1 MPAGAWVVEMWN
13 DFFLHLQFVCARS
26 YSGWLAGWD
35 YSTAWM
41 SLKRRVPTAL
51 AETTLHPVIDCCL
64 TIVLMTGVSDFRFW
78 LNYWSRRRSER
89 RSVRWRRSWRQ
100 LWCVEATHATAFGG
114 LRPSGRGAKQR
125 EKDRGTVWKRSLI
138 GLQFL
143 FWSTHCRLFPHS
155 LGRWFSRHSRLCC
168 LFMDLQFLI
177 SLNFCRTTTHWDKSL
192 RGELKSCSRW
202 KSDLIDLDVLLLG
215 DIERQWPEYARVV
228 IAKFTQIWCT

>member
-13 DFFLHLQFVCARS
+13 DSFLHLQFVCARS

-64 TIVLMTGVSDFRFW
+64 TIVLVTGVSDFRFW

-125 EKDRGTVWKRSLI
+125 EKDPGTVWKRGLI
-138 GLQFL
+138 GLEFL

-168 LFMDLQFLI
+168 LFVDLQFLI
-177 SLNFCRTTTHWDKSL
+177 SLTLLQDNHAL
-192 RGELKSCSRW
+192 RQELKARTEELQQME
-202 KSDLIDLDVLLLG
+202 KRLDRSG
-215 DIERQWPEYARVV
+215 C
-228 IAKFTQIWCT
+228 FTTGRH